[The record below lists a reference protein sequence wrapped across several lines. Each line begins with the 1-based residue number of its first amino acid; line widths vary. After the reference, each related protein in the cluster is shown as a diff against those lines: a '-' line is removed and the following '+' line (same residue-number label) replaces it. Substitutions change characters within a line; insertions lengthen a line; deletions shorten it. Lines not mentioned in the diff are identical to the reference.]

1 VADYRRV
8 GAGPRIF
15 VLILLVLVL
24 LLGGLLWFDYLGIVN
39 VKSTLQPVFQPLLA
53 LMGVRP
59 QTAPPPSNNPF
70 LLDAARFQ
78 KQQEALGLQEQA
90 LQKQEQAITDKTA
103 KLDQQAAALQEREAK
118 LADQEKSF
126 NEKVKQY
133 DNRRA
138 NLIQNSKYLTSMAP
152 AQAVAILVKYDDQLL
167 IDTLR
172 VTEQL
177 AQQSGQTSLVPYW
190 LSLFPPDRA
199 AEIQTK
205 MAMKPSQ

>member
-1 VADYRRV
+1 VSDYRRV

-24 LLGGLLWFDYLGIVN
+24 FLGGLLWFDYLGIVN
-39 VKSTLQPVFQPLLA
+39 VKSTLQPIVQPLLS
-53 LMGVRP
+53 LIGVRP
-59 QTAPPPSNNPF
+59 QTAPAPSSSPF
-70 LLDAARFQ
+70 LLDSARFQ

-90 LQKQEQAITDKTA
+90 LQKQEQALTDKTA